1 MTGGEAR
8 CGSGVRKELDK
19 RHVRLRGKRTCEG
32 KGKEECKRA
41 EGGRRGAR
49 EKGGRAEQGTRA
61 EAREEGG
68 GTEHGYEATRRRGGE
83 RGRRNRAS
91 ADTDTVSDS
100 LSEARGR
107 DGVEVDAGLPR
118 SLRELLPV
126 TGQPGRDQRGKQLEK
141 TSTREFGS
149 GVLLVGVSDCALR

>member
-1 MTGGEAR
+1 MHAHGVGEPVLAR
-8 CGSGVRKELDK
+8 AGQ
-19 RHVRLRGKRTCEG
+19 LRD
-32 KGKEECKRA
+32 
-41 EGGRRGAR
+41 
-49 EKGGRAEQGTRA
+49 EQ
-61 EAREEGG
+61 
-68 GTEHGYEATRRRGGE
+68 
-83 RGRRNRAS
+83 RAS